1 MARKPLA
8 ATRCLLGLAGGN
20 FALDSIEK
28 TDEFLGTMALHVP
41 PDTLPSMIH
50 CAKKV
55 VVR

>member
-20 FALDSIEK
+20 FALNSIEK
-28 TDEFLGTMALHVP
+28 TDEFLGTMAPHVP